1 MKVASFIACFKS
13 KTLESV
19 KKPDESD
26 NQTTQCSDESGKI
39 LEPNRKRSRCVYY

>member
-1 MKVASFIACFKS
+1 MLQN

-19 KKPDESD
+19 QKPAESD

-39 LEPNRKRSRCVYY
+39 LEPNRKTSRCVYY